1 MGYYTNYKI
10 SVKGKLENKQR
21 VAELEKAKKEAEALT
36 GKLKELALAAVDNE
50 LNSEKNI
57 DIQKVV
63 SAKVGYNP
71 FGDQTK
77 WYEHENDMKAVS
89 KEYPDVIFKLEGEG
103 GNSLYDIWVKYFV
116 NGKMQTAEAKIT
128 FDDFDEKKLK

>member
-36 GKLKELALAAVDNE
+36 GKLKELALAAVDKE

-63 SAKVGYNP
+63 SGKIGYNP

-77 WYEHENDMKAVS
+77 WYEHENDMKAIS
-89 KEYPDVIFKLEGEG
+89 KEYPDVILKLEGEG
-103 GNSLYDIWVKYFV
+103 EESGDIWVKYFV
-116 NGKMQTAEAKIT
+116 NGKMQTAAAKIT